1 MMMAMMRMLVRIVR
15 MIRMMIIIIIMIEK
29 VHLHEAIKVC
39 VAVNVSDI
47 VAVGLVVV
55 RKE

>member
-1 MMMAMMRMLVRIVR
+1 
-15 MIRMMIIIIIMIEK
+15 MIRMMIITIMMIEK
-29 VHLHEAIKVC
+29 VHLHEAIEVC